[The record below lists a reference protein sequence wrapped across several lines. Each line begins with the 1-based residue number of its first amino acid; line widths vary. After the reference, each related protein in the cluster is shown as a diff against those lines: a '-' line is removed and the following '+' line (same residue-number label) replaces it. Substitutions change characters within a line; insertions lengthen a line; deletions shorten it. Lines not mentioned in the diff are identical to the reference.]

1 MNSNN
6 NKTAVRL
13 EVDKNFTNRKN
24 NPHRIDVGETTWE
37 VYRAL
42 DEGII
47 ILKEGKQEY
56 AFRFEEGVVFL
67 MEDYCYYRYKEF
79 QLLLDSFHID
89 KVKRVKPEETITV
102 SLICGV
108 KELAKSFTVFSNG
121 GINVLGVKNINEG
134 KSHQTQLY
142 KIEFE
147 RASWAIVDTKN
158 TRFSY
163 RTLYCWNESP
173 HLLLKE
179 LNKSG
184 LGLPKLAS

>member
-1 MNSNN
+1 MFNTS
-6 NKTAVRL
+6 KTAVRL
-13 EVDKNFTNRKN
+13 EVDKNFVNRKS
-24 NPHRIDVGETTWE
+24 NPKEITVGETTWG
-37 VYRAL
+37 VYRAF
-42 DEGII
+42 DDGII
-47 ILKEGKQEY
+47 ILRNGKQEY
-56 AFRFEEGVVFL
+56 AFRFEDGVVFL

-89 KVKRVKPEETITV
+89 KVKRVKLDEEVSV

-108 KELAKSFTVFSNG
+108 KELEKSFAVYTDGDIIVMA
-121 GINVLGVKNINEG
+121 VKNINEG
-134 KSHQTQLY
+134 KSHQTQQY
-142 KIEFE
+142 KISFD

-158 TRFSY
+158 TRFNY

-184 LGLPKLAS
+184 LGNAKLAS